1 MPNQNVQAKPKGFN
15 TLTPHLIVRDA
26 KKAMDFYQ
34 KAFGAESGRINYGP
48 DGKSVMH
55 AEMKI
60 GDSML
65 MLVDENPQW
74 NSLSPL
80 SIGASSPVVVH
91 VYVEDADAA
100 FKRAV
105 DAGATVK
112 MPLMD
117 AFWGDRYG
125 QLVDPFGHHWSIAT
139 HKEDV
144 TDEEIKKR
152 AEEFF
157 SQKS

>member
-1 MPNQNVQAKPKGFN
+1 MAKTNVQTRPKGFN

-34 KAFGAESGRINYGP
+34 KAFGAEQARIHYGP
-48 DGKSVMH
+48 DGKSIMH
-55 AEMKI
+55 AEMKV

-65 MLVDENPQW
+65 MLYDENPAW
-74 NSLSPL
+74 DSRSPL
-80 SIGASSPVVVH
+80 TLGGSPVFIH
-91 VYVEDADAA
+91 LYVDDVDSA

-125 QLVDPFGHHWSIAT
+125 QVTDPFGHQWSMAT
-139 HKEDV
+139 HKEDL
-144 TDEEIKKR
+144 TDDEIKKR
-152 AEEFF
+152 SEEEF
-157 SQKS
+157 KS